1 MDIRQI
7 NGGGSPLMIEG
18 ASEYKYIEKLE
29 EEHSSFRQLYY
40 LWISRFF
47 IVTAVISIGF
57 MVAASLSL
65 FRLAPMVNVEP
76 FLLINQN
83 DSEGI
88 VRNEAILQDMV
99 SKEKLLQMHIRQ
111 YIILRNTIINDQYE
125 MRTRWMSG
133 GMVNFLSSPQVFGA
147 FGRNTSAIWDEIF
160 SRKMMREVEIISLS
174 RQGGPKSSVWKIDFK
189 TYDLINGDADGG
201 KSSVRVRYWT
211 ASLVAFF
218 VPDRAFILSR
228 LANPLGFTV
237 TRYSQTEV
245 EVF

>member
-1 MDIRQI
+1 MNI
-7 NGGGSPLMIEG
+7 NQNNDGNRRLMIETT
-18 ASEYKYIEKLE
+18 SEYKYIDKLE

-40 LWISRFF
+40 LWISRLF
-47 IVTAVISIGF
+47 IVTAVVSVGF

-83 DSEGI
+83 TSKEI

-111 YIILRNTIINDQYE
+111 YVILRNTIINDQVE
-125 MRTRWMSG
+125 MRSRWMSG
-133 GMVNFLSSPQVFGA
+133 GMVNFLSSPTVFNA
-147 FGRNTSAIWDEIF
+147 FGRGISSVWENIF
-160 SRKMMREVEIISLS
+160 SDEMMREVEIISIG
-174 RQGGPKSSVWKIDFK
+174 RQGGAKSSVWKIDFK
-189 TYDLINGDADGG
+189 TYDMDKGMTEKGG
-201 KSSVRVRYWT
+201 SSVKVRYWT
-211 ASLVAFF
+211 ASLVASFI
-218 VPDRAFILSR
+218 PERAFIFSR

-245 EVF
+245 EIF